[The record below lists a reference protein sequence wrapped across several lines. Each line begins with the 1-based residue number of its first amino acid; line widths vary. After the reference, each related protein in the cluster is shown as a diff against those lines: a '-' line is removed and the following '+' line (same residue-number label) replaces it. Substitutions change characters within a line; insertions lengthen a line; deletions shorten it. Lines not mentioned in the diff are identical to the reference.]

1 MLCTKFKPIQ
11 TNPFSK
17 LKINK
22 LPISFLLIKAKYYA
36 IINKKFRQVQMIA
49 FLIIFSIIIIS
60 LVIFLLCNFTQRK
73 YDKFII
79 ENSISLIQL
88 KEINSRYNFYPY
100 ISFDQHHTYDNEKFY
115 NTISCADY
123 LIYQL
128 QFIRKDIL
136 SQIEKTNSNKQQYS
150 RYLDEVKTINQFG
163 QFHVPIGKFKLDKLI
178 KREKRLVEKQTLCEP
193 CTRFSLTVTLYC
205 SKINGQVYDRKY
217 KNFSAADIATLIKRL
232 NNKSGNFYNDRGIWD
247 ALCRVERGKVSN
259 KMRFSIYERDGY
271 RCRKCGISDRYTQL
285 EIDHIIPIAK
295 GGKTTYD
302 NLQTLCH
309 SCNVEK
315 GDRL

>member
-1 MLCTKFKPIQ
+1 
-11 TNPFSK
+11 
-17 LKINK
+17 
-22 LPISFLLIKAKYYA
+22 
-36 IINKKFRQVQMIA
+36 MIA
-49 FLIIFSIIIIS
+49 FLIVFSIIVIG
-60 LVIFLLCNFTQRK
+60 LVIFLICYFTQRK
-73 YDKFII
+73 YDNFII
-79 ENSISLIQL
+79 ENSISLSQL
-88 KEINSRYNFYPY
+88 KEINSRFNFYSY
-100 ISFDQHHTYDNEKFY
+100 ISFDQQHTYDNEKFY

-150 RYLDEVKTINQFG
+150 RYLEEVKTITQFG
-163 QFHVPIGKFKLDKLI
+163 QYHVPIGKLKLDKLI
-178 KREKRLVEKQTLCEP
+178 KIEKRLVEKQTLREP

-217 KNFSAADIATLIKRL
+217 KNFSAADISTLIKRL
-232 NNKSGNFYNDRGIWD
+232 NNRSGNFYNDRGIWD

-271 RCRKCGISDRYTQL
+271 RCRKCGISDRYAQL

-309 SCNVEK
+309 RCNVEK

>member
-11 TNPFSK
+11 TKPFSK
-17 LKINK
+17 FKINK

-60 LVIFLLCNFTQRK
+60 LVIFLICNFTQRK

-79 ENSISLIQL
+79 ENSIGLSQL
-88 KEINSRYNFYPY
+88 KEINSRFNFYPY
-100 ISFDQHHTYDNEKFY
+100 ISFDQQHTYDNEKFY
-115 NTISCADY
+115 NTISCVDY

-163 QFHVPIGKFKLDKLI
+163 QFYVPIGKFKFDKLI
-178 KREKRLVEKQTLCEP
+178 KREKRLVEKQTLREP
-193 CTRFSLTVTLYC
+193 FTRFSLTVTLYC

-217 KNFSAADIATLIKRL
+217 KNFSAADISTLIKRL

-271 RCRKCGISDRYTQL
+271 RCRKCGISDRYAQL
-285 EIDHIIPIAK
+285 EIDHIIPLAK

-309 SCNVEK
+309 RCNVEK